1 LENSLCPNTKTIGVK
16 LKPVLKNEML
26 CPAELSF
33 SITEPLEMKGKGG
46 GALERSLFQIL
57 ADALTLF

>member
-1 LENSLCPNTKTIGVK
+1 MK

-33 SITEPLEMKGKGG
+33 SITEPLELKGKGG
-46 GALERSLFQIL
+46 GGREGSLSKILE
-57 ADALTLF
+57 DALTLS